1 MDHPDILW
9 KIHWTKKWLTTNTGL
24 SMYGHY
30 HARDFSVLIAYAL
43 SHMLS
48 YLVGLKVLH
57 LTQAFIYIPPVLVPA
72 ATARVRLCGCA
83 CSTGCSPVAFAI
95 SIQAPRLYNRFHTH
109 LY

>member
-30 HARDFSVLIAYAL
+30 HARDVSVLIAYAL

-48 YLVGLKVLH
+48 YLSFH
-57 LTQAFIYIPPVLVPA
+57 LYPYGARPA

-95 SIQAPRLYNRFHTH
+95 SI
-109 LY
+109 